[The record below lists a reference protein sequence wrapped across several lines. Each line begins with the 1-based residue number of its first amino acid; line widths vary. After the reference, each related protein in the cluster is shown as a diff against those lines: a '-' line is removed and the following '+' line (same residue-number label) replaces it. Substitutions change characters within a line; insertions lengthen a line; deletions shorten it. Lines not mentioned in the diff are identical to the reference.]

1 MTRHNYLL
9 RYVLFFITAVL
20 LMTGCAQTWSAKVLQ
35 FEHWPDDASGAG
47 YYLRLEPEQQNNLEY
62 QAVADAVRA
71 AIGSVGLVEQ
81 DSEQARFTLTVD
93 FGHSIERKWVER
105 YQGPLF
111 SPFGGYWS
119 GFGPYW
125 GGGLYYGPE
134 WVVVPAEVYQST
146 LSVRITDNSHDGKEV
161 YRATATTE
169 RYEDNVLNQL
179 RLLAEAVFADFP
191 GISGHSRIIEKRL
204 D

>member
-71 AIGSVGLVEQ
+71 AIGSVGLVERA
-81 DSEQARFTLTVD
+81 SEQARFTMTDDV
-93 FGHSIERKWVER
+93 G
-105 YQGPLF
+105 Q
-111 SPFGGYWS
+111 
-119 GFGPYW
+119 
-125 GGGLYYGPE
+125 
-134 WVVVPAEVYQST
+134 
-146 LSVRITDNSHDGKEV
+146 RID
-161 YRATATTE
+161 R
-169 RYEDNVLNQL
+169 Q
-179 RLLAEAVFADFP
+179 
-191 GISGHSRIIEKRL
+191 
-204 D
+204 